1 MYANAFWRSMLTLMY
16 LIALFVNVRLLLLRL
31 QHRKVELV
39 SQLFWNHGVKL
50 SVMSIL

>member
-16 LIALFVNVRLLLLRL
+16 LIALFVNVRLLL
-31 QHRKVELV
+31 
-39 SQLFWNHGVKL
+39 FWNHGVKL